1 MASMDSQ
8 FIANLISGISALAA
22 IVSAICA
29 YIAWYHS
36 IGSKKAKAEA
46 EERARQAEE
55 SLKQIEQIASRL
67 WRPEF
72 ELTRNGTERNSYRLR
87 NTTGSPIEI
96 LEIANCNEFFY
107 CEQIQHIFRPGE
119 SLDVS
124 IARSLDDPTNLEL
137 RIRGR
142 DDIVTV
148 PIPR

>member
-1 MASMDSQ
+1 MMAGMDSQ

-29 YIAWYHS
+29 YIAWYQS

-72 ELTRNGTERNSYRLR
+72 ELTRNGTERNSYKLR
-87 NTTGSPIEI
+87 NATGSPIEI
-96 LEIANCNEFFY
+96 LEIANCNKFFY

-119 SLDVS
+119 SLNVS
-124 IARSLDDPTNLEL
+124 IARRLDDPTNLEL

-142 DDIVTV
+142 DDIVLV
-148 PIPR
+148 PIP

>member
-1 MASMDSQ
+1 MDSQ
-8 FIANLISGISALAA
+8 LFSNFFAGLSALAA
-22 IVSAICA
+22 IISAICA
-29 YIAWYHS
+29 FIAWYQS

-46 EERARQAEE
+46 EQRARQAEE

-72 ELTRNGTERNSYRLR
+72 ELTRNGTERNSYKLR
-87 NTTGSPIEI
+87 NATGSPIEI

-119 SLDVS
+119 SLNVS
-124 IARSLDDPTNLEL
+124 IARSLDNPTNLEL

-142 DDIVTV
+142 DDIVPV
-148 PIPR
+148 PLP

>member
-1 MASMDSQ
+1 MDSQ
-8 FIANLISGISALAA
+8 LFSNFFAGISALGA

-29 YIAWYHS
+29 FIAWYQS

-55 SLKQIEQIASRL
+55 SLKQIELIASCL

-72 ELTRNGTERNSYRLR
+72 ELTRNGAKRNSYKLR
-87 NTTGSPIEI
+87 NATGSPIEI
-96 LEIANCNEFFY
+96 LEIANCSEFFY

-119 SLDVS
+119 SLNIS
-124 IARSLDDPTNLEL
+124 IACSLDDPTNLEL

-142 DDIVTV
+142 DDIVSV
-148 PIPR
+148 PIP